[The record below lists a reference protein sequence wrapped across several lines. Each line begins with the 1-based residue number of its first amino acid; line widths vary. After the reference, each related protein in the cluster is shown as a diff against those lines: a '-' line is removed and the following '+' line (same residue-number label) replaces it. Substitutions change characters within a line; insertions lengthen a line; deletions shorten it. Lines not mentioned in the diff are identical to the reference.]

1 MNCTCEKCKKNM
13 DEGNFYTYRDGTKME
28 MCKKCLTMFV
38 DNFDET
44 TFLWI
49 LEKLDIPYIPSEWN
63 NLRDKAYAKD
73 PKKVNGTSVIGK
85 YISKMKLKQWNK
97 YHWADT
103 EELRA
108 EDEKRMQNFIE
119 EHPELEEERRIAQAK
134 YDAGAISEAEYR
146 TIMSTET
153 YNAREASKNPYMTE
167 FYGLDNPFANGFADT
182 ALDIP
187 SPEDELTKD
196 DKIYLSVKWGN
207 TYKVDE
213 WIKLEQKYNE
223 MCESFD
229 IQDSDTIGTL
239 ILICKTYLKMNQAI
253 DIGDV
258 DGYQKLSRT
267 YNELRKSA
275 KFTAAQ
281 NKQEKGEFVDSVGQM
296 VAYCEKEGGKIP
308 RFKIDYPLDIVDK
321 VINDMKEYTRDLIR
335 EDAALSRQI
344 EEYIQNRKA
353 AESKKQDEA
362 AAKAVGLE
370 QVELTDEDIQAHK
383 EMILQ
388 QQRLDNGEEDE

>member
-1 MNCTCEKCKKNM
+1 MNCHCQKCNKSM

-38 DNFDET
+38 DNFDEST
-44 TFLWI
+44 YLWI
-49 LEKLDIPYIPSEWN
+49 LEKLDIPYIPSEWG

-73 PKKVNGTSVIGK
+73 PKKVNGTSVLGK

-103 EELRA
+103 EKLRA
-108 EDEKRMQNFIE
+108 EDEKKMQDFIE

>member
-321 VINDMKEYTRDLIR
+321 VISDMKEYTRDLIR
-335 EDAALSRQI
+335 EDAALNRQI

-353 AESKKQDEA
+353 AENKKQDEA

>member
-321 VINDMKEYTRDLIR
+321 VISDMKEYTRDLIR
-335 EDAALSRQI
+335 EDAALNRQI

-353 AESKKQDEA
+353 AESKKRDEA
-362 AAKAVGLE
+362 AAKAIGLE

-388 QQRLDNGEEDE
+388 QQRLDSREDD

>member
-1 MNCTCEKCKKNM
+1 MNCYCQKCNKSM

-28 MCKKCLTMFV
+28 MCKKCLTMFI
-38 DNFDET
+38 DNFDEST
-44 TFLWI
+44 YLWI
-49 LEKLDIPYIPSEWN
+49 LEKLDIPYIPSEWG

-73 PKKVNGTSVIGK
+73 PKKVNGTSVLGK

-108 EDEKRMQNFIE
+108 EDEKKMQNFIE

-335 EDAALSRQI
+335 EDASLSRQI

>member
-321 VINDMKEYTRDLIR
+321 VISDMKEYTRDLIR

>member
-1 MNCTCEKCKKNM
+1 MNCHCQKCNKSM

-38 DNFDET
+38 DNFDESSY
-44 TFLWI
+44 LWI
-49 LEKLDIPYIPSEWN
+49 LEKLDIPYIPSEWG

-73 PKKVNGTSVIGK
+73 PKKVNGTSVLGK

-103 EELRA
+103 EKLRA
-108 EDEKRMQNFIE
+108 EDEKKMQDFIE

-321 VINDMKEYTRDLIR
+321 VISDMKEYTRDLIR

-362 AAKAVGLE
+362 AAKAIGLE

>member
-1 MNCTCEKCKKNM
+1 MNCHCQKCNKSM

-38 DNFDET
+38 DNFDESSY
-44 TFLWI
+44 LWI
-49 LEKLDIPYIPSEWN
+49 LEKLDIPYIPSEWG

-73 PKKVNGTSVIGK
+73 PKKVNGTSVLGK

-103 EELRA
+103 EKLRA
-108 EDEKRMQNFIE
+108 EDEKKMQDFIE

-321 VINDMKEYTRDLIR
+321 VISDMKEYTRDLIR